1 MMSTGTGM
9 SVAMPTVQTETVG
22 SGAVGAVG
30 AVGPGV
36 GGTRPHH
43 DNQIRARRIA
53 AYVLA
58 CWPFML
64 VDEGPS
70 VMERGPASHLVVLR
84 RSDTSDG
91 RFVVVTID
99 DRSVRFL
106 SSGERV
112 VEDVVANFD
121 DLLGRLD
128 QAVRFLSEGVS

>member
-1 MMSTGTGM
+1 MST
-9 SVAMPTVQTETVG
+9 VQLESVG
-22 SGAVGAVG
+22 SGAVGV
-30 AVGPGV
+30 VGPG
-36 GGTRPHH
+36 GGWTRPHH
-43 DNQIRARRIA
+43 DDNQTRAQRIA
-53 AYVLA
+53 SYVLA
-58 CWPFML
+58 CWPFMIA
-64 VDEGPS
+64 DEGPS
-70 VMERGPASHLVVLR
+70 LLEHGPASHLVVLR

-112 VEDVVANFD
+112 VEDVVADFD